1 MFKNLYVG
9 VDLCEA
15 EFSACFMDGN
25 ERNLASRKYPN
36 TFEGF
41 RLFRQDC
48 LAFSRLVGRNASI
61 IIGME
66 STGNY
71 HVPLQSF
78 LFNRAGR
85 RFKIRVI
92 NPYCVKSFRKANFT
106 LCKTDKIDAETIAR
120 YLKAFPSQPSN
131 PIPPHQLSLRSNT
144 RFRRVLIQERTR
156 CINRLRKNLR
166 LVLPGYKRVIGDKIN
181 TPFLQFLSLHPDFE
195 GIPPSSPYRPLL
207 RILQHDMLSILKD
220 EIKWTAERI
229 LQLNGQ
235 IEELE
240 RKIDEIMDTFY
251 PDHILFSIPGMGKI
265 TVATI
270 IGEIG
275 DSVEKF
281 PTQKDFIGYIGL
293 YPTVFQSGK
302 NSVYFR
308 MTWKGNKWLKMAF
321 ILATVSARKNNPA
334 FRNFYNRL
342 RDRGKSKKAAGGA
355 LARKIACVVYAI
367 LRSGMPWNEEYALCG
382 MRRGEQMS
390 QRINEMAGSPNGVN
404 PIRAQRLRDYVG
416 PTRQGRT

>member
-1 MFKNLYVG
+1 MKGGYMFKNLYVG

-61 IIGME
+61 I
-66 STGNY
+66 
-71 HVPLQSF
+71 
-78 LFNRAGR
+78 
-85 RFKIRVI
+85 K
-92 NPYCVKSFRKANFT
+92 
-106 LCKTDKIDAETIAR
+106 
-120 YLKAFPSQPSN
+120 
-131 PIPPHQLSLRSNT
+131 
-144 RFRRVLIQERTR
+144 
-156 CINRLRKNLR
+156 
-166 LVLPGYKRVIGDKIN
+166 
-181 TPFLQFLSLHPDFE
+181 
-195 GIPPSSPYRPLL
+195 
-207 RILQHDMLSILKD
+207 
-220 EIKWTAERI
+220 
-229 LQLNGQ
+229 
-235 IEELE
+235 

-355 LARKIACVVYAI
+355 LARKIASVVYAI
-367 LRSGMPWNEEYALCG
+367 LRSGIPWNEEYALCG

-416 PTRQGRT
+416 PTRQRRI